1 MRLID
6 VLNKDFVVLRL
17 QASDM
22 VGVLDELSVSA
33 EAAGIASR
41 DVIATQLMVREES
54 QAPIVGPGVAIP
66 HATVDGLSD
75 TVLGVALAP
84 QGIQFG
90 PEEYEPVRLFFV
102 LLSPPGR
109 ERQHVRFLA
118 RICRLSRDAAFAAQ
132 LDAAEDTGA
141 VVQAV
146 EAVDATH
153 G

>member
-54 QAPIVGPGVAIP
+54 Q
-66 HATVDGLSD
+66 
-75 TVLGVALAP
+75 
-84 QGIQFG
+84 
-90 PEEYEPVRLFFV
+90 
-102 LLSPPGR
+102 
-109 ERQHVRFLA
+109 
-118 RICRLSRDAAFAAQ
+118 
-132 LDAAEDTGA
+132 
-141 VVQAV
+141 
-146 EAVDATH
+146 
-153 G
+153 